1 MTQQATPSAAR
12 AIVKV
17 VVAGGFG
24 VGKTT
29 AIGAISDIRP
39 LRTEELLTEHSTAT
53 DSLDGIEG
61 KRVTTVA
68 FDFGRVGWD
77 VPEPIE
83 LYLFG
88 TPGQPRFWSFWH
100 DLAHGAFGAIVLA
113 DTRRIDVSFHAADF
127 FEQYGL
133 PFCIAVN
140 QFPDAAPRT
149 LAEIREAFDVDEC
162 VPVMFCDA
170 RDADSIACVLL
181 TLLQHALQ
189 TKSANPTVLEA

>member
-1 MTQQATPSAAR
+1 MTQVSQVGGR

-29 AIGAISDIRP
+29 AIGAISDIPP
-39 LRTEELLTEHSTAT
+39 LRTEELLTERSAAS
-53 DSLDGIEG
+53 DCLQGIEA
-61 KRVTTVA
+61 KEATTVA

-100 DLAHGAFGAIVLA
+100 DLAHGAFGAIVLT
-113 DTRRIDVSFHAADF
+113 DTRRIDTSFHAADF
-127 FEQYGL
+127 FEQLGL
-133 PFCIAVN
+133 PFLIAVN
-140 QFPDAAPRT
+140 QFPDTAPRT
-149 LAEIREAFDVDEC
+149 LAEVREAFDVDDQ

-170 RDADSIACVLL
+170 RNPDCVASLL
-181 TLLQHALQ
+181 LALIQHALQ
-189 TKSANPTVLEA
+189 TRTANPSLLEA

>member
-1 MTQQATPSAAR
+1 MTQVSQVSER

-29 AIGAISDIRP
+29 AIGAISDIPP
-39 LRTEELLTEHSTAT
+39 LRTEELLTERSTAT
-53 DSLDGIEG
+53 DSLQGIEA
-61 KRVTTVA
+61 KVATTVA

-100 DLAHGAFGAIVLA
+100 DLAHGAFGAIVLT
-113 DTRRIDVSFHAADF
+113 DTRRIDTSFHAADF
-127 FEQYGL
+127 FEQLGL
-133 PFCIAVN
+133 PFLIAVN

-149 LAEIREAFDVDEC
+149 LAEVREAFDVDDR

-170 RDADSIACVLL
+170 RNPDSVASLL
-181 TLLQHALQ
+181 LALIQHALQ
-189 TKSANPTVLEA
+189 TPSSNPSLLEA